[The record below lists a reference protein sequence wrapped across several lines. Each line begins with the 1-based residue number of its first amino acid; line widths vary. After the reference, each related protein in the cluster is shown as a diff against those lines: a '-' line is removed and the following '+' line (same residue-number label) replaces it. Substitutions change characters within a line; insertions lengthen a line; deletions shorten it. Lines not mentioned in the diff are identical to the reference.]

1 MACNKFAK
9 ASENHDLARKLNPC
23 QKWILGGLAVFCM
36 DCHADKSARND
47 RQGALCEKV
56 DSRGFGV
63 LCLSTLSR
71 YLTAIN
77 VAKLTHLN
85 STSTLANPASFSK
98 ARFSSKLY
106 GTSTF
111 SRASLLAAISLLV

>member
-1 MACNKFAK
+1 MQKL

-36 DCHADKSARND
+36 DCHADKSAHND

-63 LCLSTLSR
+63 LCLSTCALFDCDKCR
-71 YLTAIN
+71 KIDPL
-77 VAKLTHLN
+77 K
-85 STSTLANPASFSK
+85 
-98 ARFSSKLY
+98 
-106 GTSTF
+106 
-111 SRASLLAAISLLV
+111 